1 LILSAASFIKREG
14 PMRLIRLTLSQKP
27 ALSANHSFMMFPL
40 VLFLL
45 IGLLSSYPQ
54 PLEGQ
59 VKPIRDALGN
69 EFFLGKPPARIISLA
84 PNLTEILFALGLQ
97 EKIIGVTRFCNY
109 PPEVSRITKVGG
121 VIDPSLEKIT
131 SLKPDLILA
140 FRGTPLSVLS
150 KMKDSSFPLFVL
162 DEGTSL
168 AELLPL
174 IQTIGLVTGSE
185 RQANQLSQQLQSRI
199 TAVQTKITSTNHRP
213 KVFLLLSGSGY
224 WTCGRQSFL
233 HDLIIKAGGENIAAF
248 RPSRWALLGSEELV
262 KSAPEMIVILAP
274 DQKAF
279 TATRER
285 FLKKAIFKSLPAIIH
300 GRLAWLDED
309 SASRFGPRLVKTL
322 EDLARFL
329 HPECF

>member
-1 LILSAASFIKREG
+1 
-14 PMRLIRLTLSQKP
+14 MRLIWLTPSQKQLLSPHNFFIIVLLTL
-27 ALSANHSFMMFPL
+27 FPL
-40 VLFLL
+40 IWLLFS
-45 IGLLSSYPQ
+45 IPQ
-54 PLEGQ
+54 SLKGQ

-69 EFFLGKPPARIISLA
+69 EFFPAKPPARIISLA

-109 PPEVSRITKVGG
+109 PPEVSRITVVGG

-150 KMKDSSFPLFVL
+150 KMKDASFPLFVL

-174 IQTIGLVTGSE
+174 IKTIGLVTGSE
-185 RQANQLSQQLQSRI
+185 RQADQLSQQLQSRI
-199 TAVQTKITSTNHRP
+199 MAVQTKITSINHRP
-213 KVFLLLSGSGY
+213 KVFLLLSAAGY

-248 RPSRWALLGSEELV
+248 KPSRWALLGSEELV
-262 KSAPEMIVILAP
+262 RAAPEMIVILAP

-279 TATRER
+279 TATCER
-285 FLKKAIFKSLPAIIH
+285 FLKEAIFKSLPAIIH

-309 SASRFGPRLVKTL
+309 SASRFGPRLVKAL